1 MKNGLRISIILA
13 SAVVLIFGIGLWS
26 GYNSLVDAD
35 VAIDETYSL
44 IDGRLQQRFDTI
56 NSFVATI
63 EGLQENAQ
71 TIYQMITTART
82 QYLNAK
88 ASGDIEGLIE
98 ADAASV
104 QAMNQLFVLME
115 QYPDDFSPLSGYQA
129 LLDNIASLESQLFV
143 ARRDYNEAVADYNA
157 SVRRFPK
164 VMYASLL
171 GFETVK
177 PFWRLSESAGE
188 VPVIDFGE

>member
-1 MKNGLRISIILA
+1 MKNGLRISIVLA
-13 SAVVLIFGIGLWS
+13 SAMVLIFVIGLWS

-35 VAIDETYSL
+35 VTIDETYTA

-63 EGLQENAQ
+63 EGLQDHAE
-71 TIYQMITTART
+71 TIYEMITSART
-82 QYLNAK
+82 QYLNAR
-88 ASGDIEGLIE
+88 ASGDIDELIE
-98 ADAASV
+98 ADAAQV
-104 QAMNQLFVLME
+104 QAMNQLLLLME
-115 QYPDDFSPLSGYQA
+115 SNPANINALAGYQA
-129 LLDNIASLESQLFV
+129 LLDTIASLESQLFV

-164 VMYASLL
+164 VLYASML
-171 GFETVK
+171 GFETEK
-177 PFWRLSESAGE
+177 PYWRLSEGAGE